1 VYIGLCTLVCVH
13 WSVFIGLCTMVCV
26 HWSVY
31 IGLCSL
37 CGRVDKARVMCNR
50 LGLVEEGGCVESVR
64 AVVVTREVHW
74 VPKLFRGARN
84 SL

>member
-1 VYIGLCTLVCVH
+1 
-13 WSVFIGLCTMVCV
+13 VFIGLCTMVCV

-37 CGRVDKARVMCNR
+37 CGRVDKARVMCNH